1 MNRRFDPVHLGSP
14 QFRSRDHGPY
24 LITDA
29 WFPPQLRLAP
39 HEHDRPVIAV
49 TLEGGWNSVMLR
61 RPHDCAPGTLLI
73 EPAGE
78 RHSNE
83 FGTRGGR
90 VVVLQPDVTKTGAL
104 DAIARSLDCPL
115 VFVSGEAAQLASR
128 IRAEIDAPDALS
140 PLALEA
146 CCLELLVLTARRSVG
161 ERKPPRWLSR
171 VVEYL
176 RSHARERMTVS
187 EVAAVAGVHPA
198 HLAREFRRHQG
209 TSIGTFVRHLR
220 LAWAAERLAESEQAL
235 AQIAAEA
242 GFADQ
247 SHFTRAFRHYSG
259 RTPRAFREARP
270 TTA

>member
-1 MNRRFDPVHLGSP
+1 MTRRFDPVHLGSP
-14 QFRSRDHGPY
+14 RFSTREHGLY

-29 WFPPQLRLAP
+29 WFPPRLRLPP

-49 TLEGGWNSVMLR
+49 TLEGGWDSVMLR
-61 RPHDCAPGTLLI
+61 RAHDCTPGTLLI

-78 RHSNE
+78 RHSNQ
-83 FGTRGGR
+83 FGNPGGR
-90 VVVLQPDVTKTGAL
+90 VLVLQPDVTTSAAL
-104 DAIARSLDCPL
+104 ETVARSLDRPRAFACPA
-115 VFVSGEAAQLASR
+115 AAQLACR
-128 IRAEIDAPDALS
+128 MRAEIDGPDALS

-146 CCLELLVLTARRSVG
+146 YCLELLVLTGRRSCVD
-161 ERKPPRWLSR
+161 RKPPRWLAR

-176 RSHARERMTVS
+176 RSHARERITVS
-187 EVAAVAGVHPA
+187 EVAAVAGVHSA

-220 LAWAAERLAESEQAL
+220 LAWAAERLAGSAQPL

-247 SHFTRAFRHYSG
+247 SHFTRAFRGYFG
-259 RTPRAFREARP
+259 RTPRAFREGRSTKA
-270 TTA
+270 